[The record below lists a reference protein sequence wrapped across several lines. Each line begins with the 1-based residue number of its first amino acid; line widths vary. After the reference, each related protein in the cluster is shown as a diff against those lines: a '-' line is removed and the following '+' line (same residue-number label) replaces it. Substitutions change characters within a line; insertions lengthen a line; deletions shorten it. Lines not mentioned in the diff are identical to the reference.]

1 MHGSLRGQSNV
12 ESELL
17 LESMKA
23 LLQLEESDRHSL
35 PGHFIMPIRQFS
47 RLIRFLPQL
56 FYQGDIVQPNPL
68 WSSSSHVL
76 H

>member
-1 MHGSLRGQSNV
+1 MHDSMYGQPNV
-12 ESELL
+12 EFELL
-17 LESMKA
+17 LQNIKA
-23 LLQLEESDRHSL
+23 IIQLKESDRHSL

-56 FYQGDIVQPNPL
+56 FYQGDIIQPNPL